1 MKPDLEPREADLE
14 IAELVNA
21 FGEAREEACAA
32 ARPPAGA
39 VVWWRAERRS
49 REEAARQAATPI
61 SFVHAI
67 ALGCAGAAVVGVLG
81 IGTASVRAGFAR
93 WWSGFSWPAAP
104 AGSLL
109 GALSALPVGVLLLMA
124 ATLLLAP
131 VVVYLALS
139 EK

>member
-1 MKPDLEPREADLE
+1 MCLE
-14 IAELVNA
+14 IPVASVTRSEVVEWLA
-21 FGEAREEACAA
+21 ARRPA

-93 WWSGFSWPAAP
+93 WWSGFSWPARR
-104 AGSLL
+104 L
-109 GALSALPVGVLLLMA
+109 
-124 ATLLLAP
+124 
-131 VVVYLALS
+131 
-139 EK
+139 